1 MEAYFLVEQFTRTL
15 ERQQQQNV
23 ISKRLT
29 QEEIA
34 TFNTNYIETDPLKQ
48 DDVTFHL
55 QAFVTQ
61 CLKSQAAKA
70 MKFFHNKL
78 VEEYVKAQTLF
89 LVQLLQDLKLKKPPN
104 FTAPWIQQPEL
115 QNSGQQCVMILVL
128 IFIKL

>member
-34 TFNTNYIETDPLKQ
+34 AFNTNYIETDPLKQ
-48 DDVTFHL
+48 DDETFHL
-55 QAFVTQ
+55 QAFATQ
-61 CLKSQAAKA
+61 CLKSYAAKA

-78 VEEYVKAQTLF
+78 V
-89 LVQLLQDLKLKKPPN
+89 
-104 FTAPWIQQPEL
+104 
-115 QNSGQQCVMILVL
+115 
-128 IFIKL
+128 

>member
-23 ISKRLT
+23 TTKRLT
-29 QEEIA
+29 HEEIA

-78 VEEYVKAQTLF
+78 VKEYVKAQTLF
-89 LVQLLQDLKLKKPPN
+89 LV
-104 FTAPWIQQPEL
+104 
-115 QNSGQQCVMILVL
+115 
-128 IFIKL
+128 